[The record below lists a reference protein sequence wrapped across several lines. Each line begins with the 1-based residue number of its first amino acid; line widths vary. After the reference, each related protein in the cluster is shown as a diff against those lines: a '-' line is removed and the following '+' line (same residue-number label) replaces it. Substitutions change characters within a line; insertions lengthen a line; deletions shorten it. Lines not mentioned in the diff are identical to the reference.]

1 MDVNISKSINA
12 KLTLT
17 IAAISLAVI
26 AAIMIIEGY
35 GVRSMMSQQIMRSAE
50 AEADLAYMGIEKPMI
65 VGDNKGTIA
74 EFAAIREKFK
84 GLSASMTSYTGN
96 VTYSTDPSQVRK
108 DFAAAAGSE
117 DLARLHQRGLK
128 ENIRESIFF
137 DRDGKHLLAR
147 VISVPNQ
154 RKCQHCHGSSEP
166 ILGQMVLTQDVTA
179 EWSAMR
185 SQLIT
190 SAAVGLGG
198 LVLLVGVS
206 VWAIGTVLV
215 RRVKLLVSATEQ
227 VAAGNLKV
235 SFDVRGQDELTTL
248 AGDLGNM
255 VAQLKDKLG
264 FSEGVL
270 SGIPVPCGI
279 VGPDFTMLWVNQLMC
294 ELLEKRDAPQAFIG
308 MRSGM
313 FFRNDPNSEGLS
325 DRAIKQR
332 TPLAGE
338 TELPLP
344 SGKKLQIAVTTTPFF
359 DMDGNLL
366 GSITFWRDVTE
377 RREQQRRIE
386 NQNAVISKAAEQ
398 AESVAHHL
406 AGTAEHLLSRIDE
419 TERGTDNQRQRI
431 QETAAAVEEM
441 NASVLEVARNASEA
455 ARFAENAREKAEH
468 GRKVA
473 EDSIEAI
480 MNVREQTRRMS
491 DSLHELGEK
500 AQGVGRI
507 MNLIT
512 EIADQTNLLA
522 LNAAIEAARAGD
534 AGRGFAVV
542 ADEVRKLAEKTMDAT
557 REVHE
562 AVSGIQLGA
571 KQNVDLMEA
580 AGKDVELGAD
590 LVKNAGDA
598 LQEILGAS
606 VATADMV
613 RSIATAAEQQSAA
626 SEEITHTVDDVN
638 AIAVQA
644 AQAMKELAET
654 SREVTQV
661 ASELREVIG
670 AMSQGTGEPVK
681 RLG

>member
-1 MDVNISKSINA
+1 MNISKSINA

-26 AAIMIIEGY
+26 TAIMVIEGF
-35 GVRSMMSQQIMRSAE
+35 GVRSMMTQQILHTAE
-50 AEADLAYMGIEKPMI
+50 TEADLAYMGIEKPMV

-74 EFAAIREKFK
+74 EFAAIRDKFK
-84 GLSASMTSYTGN
+84 GLSAHMTSYTGN
-96 VTYSTDPSQVRK
+96 VTYSTDSSLVRREYS
-108 DFAAAAGSE
+108 ASAGSE
-117 DLARLHQRGLK
+117 ELVKLHQRGLK
-128 ENIRESIFF
+128 ENIRESIFL
-137 DRDGKHLLAR
+137 DRDGKKLLAR

-154 RKCQHCHGSSEP
+154 PKCHHCHGSSEP
-166 ILGQMVLTQDVTA
+166 IIGQLVLTQDVSA
-179 EWSAMR
+179 QWSAMR

-190 SAAVGLGG
+190 AASAGLGG

-206 VWAIGTVLV
+206 VWAIGSVLI
-215 RRVKLLVSATEQ
+215 RRVKLLAAATEQ

-235 SFDVRGQDELTTL
+235 SFDVRGQDELTVL
-248 AGDLGNM
+248 AGDIEHM
-255 VAQLKDKLG
+255 VSQLKDKLG

-279 VGPDFTMLWVNQLMC
+279 VGPDFNMLWVNKLMC
-294 ELLEKRDAPQAFIG
+294 DLLEKREAPEKFIG
-308 MRSGM
+308 MRSGL
-313 FFRNDPNSEGLS
+313 FFRNDANSEGLS
-325 DRAIKQR
+325 DRAIRQR
-332 TPLAGE
+332 VPLAGE

-344 SGKKLQIAVTTTPFF
+344 SGKTLQIAVTTTPFF
-359 DMDGNLL
+359 DMDDNLL

-386 NQNAVISKAAEQ
+386 DQNAVISGAAER
-398 AESVAHHL
+398 AEGVAHHL
-406 AGTAEHLLSRIDE
+406 TGAAEHLLARIDE
-419 TERGTDNQRQRI
+419 TEKGTDHQRQRI
-431 QETAAAVEEM
+431 QETATAVEEM

-455 ARFAENAREKAEH
+455 ARFAESAREKALL

-473 EDSIEAI
+473 EDSITAI
-480 MNVREQTRRMS
+480 MDVREQTRRMS
-491 DSLHELGEK
+491 ESLHDLGDK

-512 EIADQTNLLA
+512 DIADQTNLLA

-542 ADEVRKLAEKTMDAT
+542 ADEVRKLAEKTMAAT
-557 REVHE
+557 KEVHE
-562 AVSGIQLGA
+562 AVSGIQSGA

-590 LVKNAGDA
+590 LVKNAGEA
-598 LQEILGAS
+598 LQEILEAS

-644 AQAMKELAET
+644 AQAMRELAET

-661 ASELREVIG
+661 VSELREVIG
-670 AMSQGTGEPVK
+670 SMGQGGADTVRK
-681 RLG
+681 LT